1 MNQFFHQDHEYFRQT
16 EIIIFIHILSRRLGN
31 LLFKM
36 MFIWKQNCKRMT
48 NKTVDPSSYI
58 LETWR
63 KTFALRERCPYSE
76 LFWSAAFFS
85 IRTEYGEIFCISPYS
100 VRMHK
105 NPGKMRTRLTLN
117 TDYFYAVLRESYLC
131 SSMVSGES
139 E

>member
-1 MNQFFHQDHEYFRQT
+1 
-16 EIIIFIHILSRRLGN
+16 
-31 LLFKM
+31 
-36 MFIWKQNCKRMT
+36 MT

-100 VRMHK
+100 VRM
-105 NPGKMRTRLTLN
+105 REI
-117 TDYFYAVLRESYLC
+117 TDQNNSEYSHYL
-131 SSMVSGES
+131 SSVA
-139 E
+139 